1 MESVTYSDPAVAA
14 FVVLPMLLLV
24 ALIGGTSIAWRRGG
38 STSSTRATAIV
49 TVAAIGWMTL
59 TWVLAGS
66 GVLREWTRIPPPF
79 GLLLV
84 AIVAL
89 AVAMAFSPLGRRLAL
104 FIPLWAL
111 VGVQAFR
118 LPLELAM
125 HQMYERGIMPGQMTY
140 TGRNFDIVTGITAAI
155 VAALLASGYAGRKL
169 AAVWNVMGLALVLNV
184 VVVAILS
191 TPTFALFG
199 PDRLNVFVTYTP
211 FVWLPAVMVLAAFAG
226 HLIVFR
232 ALLFSRRGLELGQ
245 E

>member
-1 MESVTYSDPAVAA
+1 MESATYSDPAVAA
-14 FVVLPMLLLV
+14 FVVLPVLLLL
-24 ALIGGTSIAWRRGG
+24 ALIGGTSVAWRRSG
-38 STSSTRATAIV
+38 STSSTRATSIV
-49 TVAAIGWMTL
+49 AVAAIGWMTL
-59 TWVLAGS
+59 TWVLARS
-66 GVLREWTRIPPPF
+66 GVLREWTRMPPPF
-79 GLLLV
+79 GLLLL

-89 AVAMAFSPLGRRLAL
+89 AAAIAFSPLGNRLAL
-104 FIPLWAL
+104 FVPLWAL

-125 HQMYERGIMPGQMTY
+125 HRMYERGIMPGQMTY

-169 AAVWNVMGLALVLNV
+169 AAAWNVMGLALVLNV
-184 VVVAILS
+184 VVVAVLS

-232 ALLFSRRGLELGQ
+232 ALRSRAAA
-245 E
+245 

>member
-1 MESVTYSDPAVAA
+1 MESANYSDPAVAA
-14 FVVLPMLLLV
+14 FVVLPVLLLF
-24 ALIGGTSIAWRRGG
+24 ALIGGTSVAWRRSG
-38 STSSTRATAIV
+38 STSSTRATSIV
-49 TVAAIGWMTL
+49 AVAAIGWMAL

-66 GVLREWTRIPPPF
+66 GVLREWTRVPPPF
-79 GLLLV
+79 GLLLL

-89 AVAMAFSPLGRRLAL
+89 SAAIAFTPLGRRLAL
-104 FIPLWAL
+104 FVPLWAL

-125 HQMYERGIMPGQMTY
+125 HRMYERGIMPAQMTY

-169 AAVWNVMGLALVLNV
+169 AAAWNVMGLALVLNV
-184 VVVAILS
+184 VIIAVLS

-199 PDRLNVFVTYTP
+199 PERLNVFVTYTP
-211 FVWLPAVMVLAAFAG
+211 FIWLPAVMVLAAFAG

-232 ALLFSRRGLELGQ
+232 ALLSRVAV
-245 E
+245 